1 MSEKSKLDM
10 NTLEDGVVRVCL
22 TEDGFTE
29 CCTVS
34 SMHLAPKK
42 EKQLRAAI
50 LKKSLNRL
58 FE

>member
-1 MSEKSKLDM
+1 MSGSNLEM
-10 NTLEDGVVRVCL
+10 HTLEDGCVRVCL

-34 SMHLAPKK
+34 SMHLAE
-42 EKQLRAAI
+42 EKQHQLRAAI
-50 LKKSLNRL
+50 NRKALNSL

>member
-1 MSEKSKLDM
+1 MSDGYNLEM
-10 NTLEDGVVRVCL
+10 NTLDDGCVRVCL

-34 SMHLAPKK
+34 SMHLAAEK

-50 LKKSLNRL
+50 RKKALETL
-58 FE
+58 FD

>member
-1 MSEKSKLDM
+1 MSTGEGLTITTTD
-10 NTLEDGVVRVCL
+10 DGCCKVCL

-34 SMHLAPKK
+34 SMHLTQEK

-50 LKKSLNRL
+50 QKKAMNAM